1 MSFESL
7 SVLGQTYCCPMLFGV
22 AIPQNKLRDINY
34 KKIVPY
40 VFDSIT
46 CENDMKP
53 DFIRTATVATS
64 ANYDTAASYDY
75 TNSDEIVEFAKVRN
89 MKVVGHVLWY
99 EPDNLPQF
107 VTNLRNSGSLN
118 ATVMSNI
125 VNNHITNVITHFH
138 TIAED
143 TVYTWQVLN
152 EALDA
157 SGNIQTDQI
166 IQQILG
172 NASFSNLFQYAQN
185 VLLSSGIN
193 RKDTIKLFYNDSTN
207 LSDDGIFNRLKTLK
221 NNPPGILD
229 GVGIQCHGTLPA
241 TLDAMTL
248 KYVQEGFEVHY
259 TQVDNASDISD
270 SALTAWYRS
279 VIQIALKYGVT
290 NFTVWGLIDSSSWL
304 YTINSQQQTYI
315 SLGQQSPR
323 NPLLFNNT
331 FQPKSSYRALIEE
344 IKIFGQQTY
353 DIIVI
358 IGQSNSTGNGT
369 TEYNIFECPPLLG
382 GVYSTY
388 QMNKTDAHYRDDFD
402 NKFNDNIRTFT
413 SDNRIVPAFEGLSN
427 AKTAGLRGMYG
438 FGVSFARQYI
448 LEGKLTAGRKI
459 LLINRG
465 YGGAGFL
472 NNHAKRWNHYL
483 ENNLFDN
490 ALNSIK
496 RAKSAINPNSE
507 VKAILW
513 HQGEAD
519 VSAIFDTSI
528 RNTASSTTNFNT
540 IRTRLGLTPPTL
552 GTYTEDNVKDLYSR
566 SLITM
571 LNLLRSEITSTTTP
585 ILLGGLCPSM
595 YINHKISAS
604 QSSSQQANTNYP
616 LMNQLILSISR
627 NNGYRFVSAE
637 PISTVSHFNHYLKS
651 NSGSDVVHFSKSSQ
665 IELGKR
671 YFFVYND
678 RITLNGTTFNNDI
691 YDVFIILGQSNSI
704 GRGKSE
710 YTFDVGELPF
720 TSGTYDMITQRNAAG
735 QLIYYDDF
743 NNTNNIQIKSFNERT
758 SAHPQIINGKE
769 NLEGLGPGTSTD
781 YGFGMSF
788 ARQYIKQN
796 PSRKVLLINCGW
808 GATSIEQ
815 WAIDSSTTISD
826 KGVLNVVNH
835 TYEGRNLYNASL
847 ARIRSALSQI
857 HSSSTVKAI
866 LWHQGESNVSST
878 LTNNVPYNFDPNI
891 TSTYPTGNN
900 IDGYETQLTT
910 LLNTLRTNIASPD
923 TLILLGGL
931 CPSKYISHNVASGES
946 SFRTGYDIDN
956 RAKSMSQVILY
967 IATKNGYKF
976 VSAEPISTIIHFNH
990 YLKGNANNDIVHF
1003 NKSSQIEFGRRYF
1016 YVYNNSIIIF

>member
-22 AIPQNKLRDINY
+22 AIPHDKLRDTDY
-34 KKIVPY
+34 RKIVPY

-53 DFIRTATVATS
+53 DFIRTDIGATTT
-64 ANYDTAASYDY
+64 NYDTEASYDY
-75 TNSDEIVEFAKVRN
+75 TKSDEIVEFAKDRN

-107 VTNLRNSGSLN
+107 VTDLRNSGSLN

-138 TIAED
+138 TLARD

-172 NASFSNLFQYAQN
+172 DASFSNLFQCAQT
-185 VLLSSGIN
+185 VLLPTGIN

-221 NNPPGILD
+221 NSSGILD
-229 GVGIQCHGTLPA
+229 GVGIQCHGTA
-241 TLDAMTL
+241 SNTLDAMTL

-304 YTINSQQQTYI
+304 YDRDSQRRAYPG
-315 SLGQQSPR
+315 SANR

-369 TEYNIFECPPLLG
+369 TEYNTFECPPLVS
-382 GVYSTY
+382 GVYTTY
-388 QMNKTDAHYRDDFD
+388 LMNKTDAHYRDDFD

-465 YGGAGFL
+465 YGDAGFL
-472 NNHAKRWNHYL
+472 NNHSKRWNHYL

-528 RNTASSTTNFNT
+528 RNTLTTNFDT
-540 IRTRLGLTPPTL
+540 IRIQLGLTQSTL

-595 YINHKISAS
+595 YINHKISAT
-604 QSSSQQANTNYP
+604 QSSSQPANTNYP

-637 PISTVSHFNHYLKS
+637 PISTVSDFNHYLKS

-678 RITLNGTTFNNDI
+678 SITLNVTTFNNDI
-691 YDVFIILGQSNSI
+691 YDVFIILGQSNSV
-704 GRGKSE
+704 GRGKTE
-710 YTFDVGELPF
+710 FTFDVGELPF
-720 TSGTYDMITQRNAAG
+720 NSGTYDMKTQKNTAG
-735 QLIYYDDF
+735 QVIYDDDF
-743 NNTNNIQIKSFNERT
+743 TNTENIKIKSFNERT
-758 SAHPQIINGKE
+758 SAHPQIINGRE
-769 NLEGLGPGTSTD
+769 HVEGLDSGTSTD

-788 ARQYIKQN
+788 ARQYIKEY

-808 GATSIEQ
+808 GGTSIEQ
-815 WAIDSSTTISD
+815 WAIDSSTIISD
-826 KGVLNVVNH
+826 AGVLDVLNH

-857 HSSSTVKAI
+857 NSSSTVKAI

-878 LTNNVPYNFDPNI
+878 LTPTVPSNFDPNI
-891 TSTYPTGNN
+891 RSTYPTGNN

-910 LLNTLRTNIASPD
+910 ILNSLRTNIASPD

-946 SFRTGYDIDN
+946 SFKTGYDTDV
-956 RAKSMSQVILY
+956 RTKSMSQVILY
-967 IATKNGYKF
+967 IATRNGYQF
-976 VSAEPISTIIHFNH
+976 VSAEPISTISHFNH
-990 YLKGNANNDIVHF
+990 YLKGNRGNDNIHF

-1016 YVYNNSIIIF
+1016 YVYNSNRIEF